1 MELQVK
7 EYQLPSEIEFNF
19 EELKR
24 ELTEKVQFYETLVYT
39 DEQIK
44 QAKAD
49 KAALNKLKKALNDER
64 IRREKEY
71 MMPFDAFKRKVNE
84 IIGIIDKPVAMI
96 DKQVKEYEEKE
107 ASEKKE
113 KIIELFEGVP
123 NKPEWLKLEQIWD
136 NRWLNKTVTFRMI
149 EDNIIGWCGRIDT
162 ELRTIAGLGDGAFEA
177 AEVYKKTLDLG
188 RAIAEGQRIAE
199 IARKKKEHEDQAK
212 AQEPIPKVEEQDF
225 MPLPVEENT
234 PASDAEWIAFK
245 ALLTIPQALKLKNFF
260 SLNGIEFEAI

>member
-39 DEQIK
+39 DDQIK

-84 IIGIIDKPVAMI
+84 ILAIIDKPVAVI
-96 DKQVKEYEEKE
+96 DRQVKDY
-107 ASEKKE
+107 EKKE
-113 KIIELFEGVP
+113 EEEKKAKIIDLFSGLP
-123 NKPEWLKLEQIWD
+123 NKPEWLKVEQIWD
-136 NRWLNKTVTFRMI
+136 PRWLNKSVSFRMI

-188 RAIAEGQRIAE
+188 MAVAEGQRIAE
-199 IARKKKEHEDQAK
+199 IARKKKEHEEQAK

-234 PASDAEWIAFK
+234 PAADAEWIAFK
-245 ALLTIPQALKLKNFF
+245 ALLTIPQALELKAFF
-260 SLNGIEFEAI
+260 ESRGIEFKAI